1 MKTSIIGA
9 VSVAA
14 IVAAA
19 TPAWA
24 DCVEDLRDYNQ
35 TITEQEGYRVGMT
48 PVLRDELR
56 QLRDAAY
63 VLQNA
68 GQEEACQE
76 VVAAIKD
83 MTENPD
89 EQAGAAANYE
99 EWNTSEVE
107 RLKTAKSLDQAAG
120 RLSADQ
126 IIGADI
132 RNPQNENLG
141 EIDDIVLA
149 MAEGESS
156 YAIITHGGFLGMGEK
171 RIAVPM
177 SKLKVTSDR
186 DVFVL
191 NMSEDRL
198 EGAPSF
204 ERGQFDDV
212 ADESWRK
219 SNDEFFSA
227 AE

>member
-1 MKTSIIGA
+1 MQRHIIGA
-9 VSVAA
+9 ASLAVILAVAA
-14 IVAAA
+14 
-19 TPAWA
+19 PAWA
-24 DCVEDLRDYNQ
+24 DCVDDLRDYNK
-35 TITEQEGYRVGMT
+35 TVTDQEGYRVGLT
-48 PVLRDELR
+48 PGLRDDLR
-56 QLRDAAY
+56 QLRDSAY
-63 VLQNA
+63 VLQSA

-83 MTENPD
+83 MAENPPKQ
-89 EQAGAAANYE
+89 ENATENYE

-120 RLSADQ
+120 LLSADQ

-132 RNPQNENLG
+132 RNPQNEDLG

-149 MAEGESS
+149 TAEGESS

-177 SKLKVTSDR
+177 QKLKVTSDR

-198 EGAPSF
+198 ESAPSF
-204 ERGQFDDV
+204 DRGQFDQI

-219 SNDEFFSA
+219 SNEEFFSTT
-227 AE
+227 E